1 MSDISIIKQQNSNR
15 YLIDIST
22 LCMDSCPII
31 FQKSFLQTKP
41 LEALSIKLPIHA
53 QVSNPSS
60 LMLAKPSNGLLFSLR
75 KIETFFFRI
84 WHAKKKQVRKKR
96 RFIAVSVNFG
106 ERTLIRPLLRGCLGV
121 GSSRQPLT

>member
-1 MSDISIIKQQNSNR
+1 ME
-15 YLIDIST
+15 
-22 LCMDSCPII
+22 SCPII

-60 LMLAKPSNGLLFSLR
+60 LMLAKPSNGLLFSLG
-75 KIETFFFRI
+75 KIETFFFGI
-84 WHAKKKQVRKKR
+84 WHAKKNKLEKKS